1 MASVPPP
8 IPNPNYYAPRR
19 RSIFGPIVLITIG
32 VVFLLVNAGFVTFR
46 SAVRLF
52 ADYWPLLLIIW
63 GVLRLI
69 EYLRARQEGVPPQ
82 GIGAGGVIGLI
93 FLVLFGISVSAAYK
107 GSQHV
112 NWNSVRNEIDMPDD
126 EFGKWFGQKYEFTDN
141 VDRDFPANGSLKI
154 VGDRGDIKISP
165 SNDGKLHVVVHKV
178 IYADNQV

>member
-52 ADYWPLLLIIW
+52 AEYWPLLLIIW

-82 GIGAGGVIGLI
+82 GDRKSTRLNSSHIQK
-93 FLVLFGISVSAAYK
+93 SRMPSSA
-107 GSQHV
+107 
-112 NWNSVRNEIDMPDD
+112 
-126 EFGKWFGQKYEFTDN
+126 
-141 VDRDFPANGSLKI
+141 
-154 VGDRGDIKISP
+154 
-165 SNDGKLHVVVHKV
+165 
-178 IYADNQV
+178 